1 MELSIDTSTRYAS
14 VGLSQERKILAEYSW
29 LSRQNHSVEL
39 LPAVEHLLRTTG
51 TALQDVDCI
60 ILATGP
66 GGFSAL
72 RVGMSTA
79 KGLCASMGIP
89 LVALNTLDIEAY
101 PFRGL
106 GLPVCSILDM
116 GRGELAMALYDGRKG
131 HWSKL
136 GEEQIMTP
144 EELLS
149 RIQEHTLFCGEGVS
163 IYGTALEEGLGEKGV
178 IVEQLPP
185 TRSPVTLAQM
195 GYQRFQQGERD
206 DIYSLEPQYL
216 RRPTITAP
224 RRPA

>member
-1 MELSIDTSTRYAS
+1 M
-14 VGLSQERKILAEYSW
+14 LAEYSW
-29 LSRQNHSVEL
+29 VSRQNHSVEL
-39 LPAVEHLLRTTG
+39 LPAVEHLLKTTG
-51 TALQDVDCI
+51 TALQDVECI
-60 ILATGP
+60 ILAIGP

-79 KGLCASMGIP
+79 KGLGISLGIP

-116 GRGELAMALYDGRKG
+116 GRGEIAMALYAGGKG
-131 HWSKL
+131 SWSKM
-136 GEEQIMTP
+136 GDEEIITP
-144 EELLS
+144 DELCS
-149 RIQEHTLFCGEGVS
+149 RVLDPTLFCGEGVS
-163 IYGTALEEGLGEKGV
+163 LYGAVLEDALGAKALV
-178 IVEQLPP
+178 AEQSLP
-185 TRSPVTLAQM
+185 TRRPGTLAQM

>member
-1 MELSIDTSTRYAS
+1 M
-14 VGLSQERKILAEYSW
+14 LAEYSW
-29 LSRQNHSVEL
+29 VSRQNHSVEL
-39 LPAVEHLLRTTG
+39 LPAVEHLLKATG

-79 KGLCASMGIP
+79 KGLGVSLEIP

-101 PFRGL
+101 PFRSL

-116 GRGELAMALYDGRKG
+116 GRGELAMALYAGGRG
-131 HWSKL
+131 RWSKL
-136 GEEQIMTP
+136 IEEQIMTP
-144 EELLS
+144 EELCS
-149 RIQEHTLFCGEGVS
+149 RTQEPTLFCGEGVS
-163 IYGTALEEGLGEKGV
+163 LYGGALEEGLREKAV
-178 IVEQLPP
+178 VAEQSPP
-185 TRSPVTLAQM
+185 TRRPGTLAQM
-195 GYQRFQQGERD
+195 GYRRFQRGERD

-216 RRPTITAP
+216 RRPSISAP